1 MVVRFI
7 ASGLIFLL
15 PGYATLS
22 ALHPSLDLDVPQRL
36 MVSTGLSVAVLP
48 LLLFGS
54 SLLGLKLGPLSVAA
68 LFLLLGMV
76 SFWQVRGD
84 LLRRSAWKRFRAQID
99 AIYLLLLL
107 VFALGLLVRFL
118 MVRDLV
124 APMWGDSYHHTMISQ
139 LLVDNGGLFSSWEPY
154 APLRSF
160 TYHFGFHSLVAF
172 YHWLTGVEVIEAVII
187 VGQIL
192 NALSILVAYLLTER
206 LVENRWAGL
215 IASLI
220 TGLFSAMPLYYVNW
234 GRYTQLAGQIIL
246 PVAVI
251 FLIDSLE
258 GGRWALRSWILA
270 TVALAG
276 LILTH
281 YLVVVY
287 YAAFAL
293 VYLIWSLVVE
303 RRSGGLILFRMV
315 TVAFGAALLT
325 APWLVNLSIN
335 LLPSYI
341 SPPVQF
347 SPEHL
352 DLYFAF
358 PGIEPY
364 VSYPLGGLALLGT
377 ALAFLRREKGGILVV
392 LWTAVLCL
400 AANAY
405 RLGLPGTGLVN
416 YFAVLIAAYLPLS
429 ILAGLFFARL
439 IETLDMERS
448 RGQAVLVVLVLGAAL
463 VGTLSAF
470 TPLNSS
476 YMLVHSADAEALDW
490 IAANTPPNAKF
501 LVNSFSASGEGGVI
515 VGSDAGWWIPLWTGR
530 ENSVPP
536 INYMWERIEEAD
548 FDEIYA
554 LAGIDLKRI
563 ESPDTLSVLE
573 RYGITHVYIGQQGG
587 RMRAEIFARSPIYQ
601 EIYAQR
607 GVAIFE
613 IEYGSHA
620 EGRES

>member
-1 MVVRFI
+1 MRII

-22 ALHPSLDLDVPQRL
+22 ALHPRLDLDVPQRL

-54 SLLGLKLGPLSVAA
+54 SLLGIKLGPLSVAL
-68 LFLLLGMV
+68 LFLFLGMV
-76 SFWQVRGD
+76 SIWRLRGE
-84 LLRRSAWKRFRAQID
+84 LLNKSSWKRFRAQID

-107 VFALGLLVRFL
+107 IFALGLLVRFL

-124 APMWGDSYHHTMISQ
+124 VPMWGDSYHHTMISQ

-172 YHWLTGVEVIEAVII
+172 YHWLTGVSVIESVIV
-187 VGQIL
+187 VGQLL
-192 NALSILVAYLLTER
+192 NALSIPLAYLLTER
-206 LVENRWAGL
+206 LTQERWAGL
-215 IASLI
+215 IAALI
-220 TGLFSAMPLYYVNW
+220 TGLLSPMPLYYVNW
-234 GRYTQLAGQIIL
+234 GRYTQLAGQVIL
-246 PVAVI
+246 PVAMI

-258 GGRWALRSWILA
+258 GERWSLRSWILA

-287 YAAFAL
+287 YVAFAL
-293 VYLIWSLVVE
+293 VYLVWNLVAD

-315 TVAFGAALLT
+315 AVAFGAALLT
-325 APWLVNLSIN
+325 MLWLVNLALN

-347 SPEHL
+347 SQEYL
-352 DLYFAF
+352 NVYFAF
-358 PGIEPY
+358 PGVEPY
-364 VSYPLGGLALLGT
+364 INYALGGVALLGT
-377 ALAFLRREKGGILVV
+377 ALAFLRRERGGVLVV
-392 LWTAVLCL
+392 LWMAVLCL

-405 RLGLPGTGLVN
+405 RSRLPGTGLVN
-416 YFAVLIAAYLPLS
+416 YFGVLIAAYLPVS
-429 ILAGLFFARL
+429 ILVGLLFARL
-439 IETLDMERS
+439 IETLGLERS
-448 RGQAVLVVLVLGAAL
+448 KGKVILVTLVLGAAL
-463 VGTLSAF
+463 VGTLH
-470 TPLNSS
+470 PLAHLDSS
-476 YMLVHSADAEALDW
+476 YLLVHPADAEALDW
-490 IAANTPPNAKF
+490 IAKNTPPSAKF

-536 INYMWERIEEAD
+536 INYMWERIEESD

-554 LAGIDLKRI
+554 LASIDLERI

-573 RYGITHVYIGQQGG
+573 RYGITHVYIGKQGG
-587 RMRAEIFARSPIYQ
+587 RMKPETFARSPVYR
-601 EIYAQR
+601 EIYNKG

-613 IEYGSHA
+613 IEYSSEVG
-620 EGRES
+620 GRES

>member
-1 MVVRFI
+1 MVARII

-22 ALHPSLDLDVPQRL
+22 VLHPRLELDVPQRL

-48 LLLFGS
+48 LFLFGS
-54 SLLGLKLGPLSVAA
+54 SLLGLKLSPLSVAL
-68 LFLLLGMV
+68 LFLFLGIASIWRV
-76 SFWQVRGD
+76 KGD
-84 LLRRSAWKRFRAQID
+84 LLRKSSWKRFWAQID
-99 AIYLLLLL
+99 AIYLLLLVL
-107 VFALGLLVRFL
+107 FALGVLVRFL

-139 LLVDNGGLFSSWEPY
+139 LLVDNGGLFTSWEPY

-172 YHWLTGVEVIEAVII
+172 YHWLTGAEVIEAVII

-206 LVENRWAGL
+206 LTNARWAGL
-215 IASLI
+215 IAALI
-220 TGLFSAMPLYYVNW
+220 TGLLSPMPLYYVNW
-234 GRYTQLAGQIIL
+234 GRYTQLAGQVIL
-246 PVAVI
+246 PVALI
-251 FLIDSLE
+251 FLMDSLE
-258 GGRWALRSWILA
+258 GRQWPLRSWILA
-270 TVALAG
+270 TLALAG

-293 VYLIWSLVVE
+293 IYLMWSLVAE

-315 TVAFGAALLT
+315 AVAFGAALLT
-325 APWLVNLSIN
+325 APWLVNLAID

-341 SPPVQF
+341 SPPVRF
-347 SPEHL
+347 SQEYL
-352 DLYFAF
+352 DIYFAF
-358 PGIEPY
+358 PGIGSY
-364 VSYPLGGLALLGT
+364 VSYPLGGLALLGI
-377 ALAFLRREKGGILVV
+377 ALAFLRRERGGILVV
-392 LWTAVLCL
+392 LWTAVLFL
-400 AANAY
+400 AATAY
-405 RLGLPGTGLVN
+405 RSGLPGTGLVT
-416 YFAVLIAAYLPLS
+416 YGAVLIAAYLPVS

-439 IETLDMERS
+439 IETFGLER
-448 RGQAVLVVLVLGAAL
+448 RKGQAILVILVLAAAL
-463 VGTLSAF
+463 VGTLNSFA
-470 TPLNSS
+470 PLNGF

-490 IAANTPPNAKF
+490 IGANTPPSAKF
-501 LVNSFSASGEGGVI
+501 LVSSFSASGEGGVI
-515 VGSDAGWWIPLWTGR
+515 VGSDAGWWIPLWTER

-536 INYMWERIEEAD
+536 INYIWERIEQAD

-554 LAGIDLKRI
+554 LAGIDLKRTQ
-563 ESPDTLSVLE
+563 SPDTLSVLE
-573 RYGITHVYIGQQGG
+573 RSGITHVYIGKQGG
-587 RMRAEIFARSPIYQ
+587 QMKAEIFARSPIYR

-613 IEYGSHA
+613 IEYGSDA
-620 EGRES
+620 GGRE